1 MLAYVARR
9 FLFAILTIWVCSLL
23 SFAIIQLPPGDPISA
38 ITSSAYEVVPKDL
51 IDAMRTEYGL
61 EQPLHV
67 QYFKWIGLLLRGT
80 GGRSIL
86 NWGQPVYAAIG
97 ERLGLT
103 IVISLAAVLFTWLL
117 AFPIGIYS
125 AVKQYSLGDYFF
137 TFVGFI
143 GLGIPSFLLALVLM
157 YLGFKYFGVSLAGL
171 FSTEFADA
179 PWSLARAWDLAK
191 HLPLPALILAVGGSA
206 QLIRIVRAN
215 LLDELHKPYV
225 LTARARGLSETKLIL
240 EYPVRVALNPFISTV
255 GYLLPY
261 IVSGSTIVAIVM
273 SLPTVGPLLYRGL
286 LAQDVYLSGAIVM
299 LLCVMTVV
307 GTFISDLLLMW
318 VDPRIRMEG

>member
-1 MLAYVARR
+1 MLVYVVRR
-9 FLFAILTIWVCSLL
+9 ILLALLTIWVCSLL
-23 SFAIIQLPPGDPISA
+23 SFAIIQLPPGDPVSALTSTTSEPISSQWV
-38 ITSSAYEVVPKDL
+38 TT
-51 IDAMRTEYGL
+51 MRAEYGL
-61 EQPLHV
+61 DQPLHV
-67 QYFKWIGLLLRGT
+67 QYVNWIGMLLRGT

-86 NWGQPVYAAIG
+86 NWGQSVFEAIG

-103 IVISLAAVLFTWLL
+103 VAVSLAALLFTWLL

-125 AVKQYSLGDYFF
+125 AVKQHSLGDYFF
-137 TFVGFI
+137 TFVGFV
-143 GLGIPSFLLALVLM
+143 GLGVPSFLLALVLM

-171 FSTEFADA
+171 FSTQYADA

-191 HLPLPALILAVGGSA
+191 HLPLPALVLAVGGTA

-261 IVSGSTIVAIVM
+261 IVSGSTVVAIVM

-286 LAQDVYLSGAIVM
+286 LAQDVYLAGAIVM

-307 GTFISDLLLMW
+307 GTLLSDLLLMW